1 MENLKEKQNLKNMTE
16 GRPFSL
22 LLLFSLPLMVGN
34 LFQQLYTVVDA
45 AIVGKV
51 LGVDALAALGA
62 VEWLN
67 WLILGVMQGLAQGF
81 SIFMAQKYGAGQEAD
96 LRKAVA
102 ASVILS
108 AAAALFLTLAGQGT
122 ADYVL
127 TLLNTP
133 EEIKPVSMEYLR
145 VLFGGIPI
153 VMGYN
158 LAASVLRAL
167 GDGKTPLLA
176 MVVAAVTNVVL
187 DLVFVMGTEM
197 GVMGAA
203 LATVIAQFLSVVY
216 CVLHIRKIRILRL
229 TREDFYMKKELNLR
243 LLYLGMPMAFQNIV
257 ISVGGM
263 IVQTVVNG
271 FGVIFIAGFTA
282 TNKLYGLLET
292 AATSYGYAITTYT
305 GQNVGAGK
313 YSRISRGM
321 RAGILI
327 SMVTSLMIAALMLI
341 FGKWILSCFIT
352 AEGQEGI
359 GALKVAYRYLA
370 IMSVFLPILYILHVT
385 RSCIQGMGNTVLP
398 MVSGLAEFFMRTGTA
413 LLFTL
418 LLGSDGVFFAEILAW
433 LGADLILVPGYFWM
447 RRNLG

>member
-1 MENLKEKQNLKNMTE
+1 MTE

-145 VLFGGIPI
+145 VLFGGNPHR
-153 VMGYN
+153 Y
-158 LAASVLRAL
+158 
-167 GDGKTPLLA
+167 
-176 MVVAAVTNVVL
+176 
-187 DLVFVMGTEM
+187 
-197 GVMGAA
+197 GV
-203 LATVIAQFLSVVY
+203 
-216 CVLHIRKIRILRL
+216 
-229 TREDFYMKKELNLR
+229 
-243 LLYLGMPMAFQNIV
+243 
-257 ISVGGM
+257 
-263 IVQTVVNG
+263 
-271 FGVIFIAGFTA
+271 
-282 TNKLYGLLET
+282 
-292 AATSYGYAITTYT
+292 
-305 GQNVGAGK
+305 
-313 YSRISRGM
+313 
-321 RAGILI
+321 
-327 SMVTSLMIAALMLI
+327 
-341 FGKWILSCFIT
+341 
-352 AEGQEGI
+352 
-359 GALKVAYRYLA
+359 
-370 IMSVFLPILYILHVT
+370 
-385 RSCIQGMGNTVLP
+385 
-398 MVSGLAEFFMRTGTA
+398 
-413 LLFTL
+413 
-418 LLGSDGVFFAEILAW
+418 
-433 LGADLILVPGYFWM
+433 
-447 RRNLG
+447 

>member
-305 GQNVGAGK
+305 GQNVGG
-313 YSRISRGM
+313 R
-321 RAGILI
+321 
-327 SMVTSLMIAALMLI
+327 
-341 FGKWILSCFIT
+341 
-352 AEGQEGI
+352 Q
-359 GALKVAYRYLA
+359 
-370 IMSVFLPILYILHVT
+370 
-385 RSCIQGMGNTVLP
+385 IQ
-398 MVSGLAEFFMRTGTA
+398 
-413 LLFTL
+413 
-418 LLGSDGVFFAEILAW
+418 
-433 LGADLILVPGYFWM
+433 
-447 RRNLG
+447 